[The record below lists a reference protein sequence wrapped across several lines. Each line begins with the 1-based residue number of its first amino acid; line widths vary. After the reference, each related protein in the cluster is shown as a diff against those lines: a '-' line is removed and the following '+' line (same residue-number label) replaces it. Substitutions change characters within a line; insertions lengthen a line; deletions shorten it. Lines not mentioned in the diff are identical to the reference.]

1 MRYLLI
7 MLGTIVFLGQA
18 TAQVRIHDPAVR
30 LLAKPFG
37 IEKRIN
43 LQSIDG
49 LYCNGSENKRLVF
62 TLRNSGVKE
71 VVLEHPSFS
80 LDVVLPNGE
89 WASLGTLE
97 GCRIIFPKTGS
108 SKETSRTYTAELQS
122 TLKRSDIESYLRQS
136 ARSSNPVR
144 LMGKAKLVVQDD
156 GRVDFT
162 KKNVKFELKGPM
174 NFSEDFKSVA
184 VSSGGKLPAT
194 GQRKP

>member
-1 MRYLLI
+1 
-7 MLGTIVFLGQA
+7 MLGASLILGSAQ
-18 TAQVRIHDPAVR
+18 AQVRIHDPAVR

-49 LYCNGSENKRLVF
+49 LYCNGSENKRIVF

-71 VVLEHPSFS
+71 VVLENPSFS

-97 GCRIIFPKTGS
+97 GCRITFPKTGS

-122 TLKRSDIESYLRQS
+122 TLTRSDIESYLRQS
-136 ARSSNPVR
+136 ARSSTPVR

-174 NFSEDFKSVA
+174 SFSEDFKSVA
-184 VSSGGKLPAT
+184 VSKGQALPESGP
-194 GQRKP
+194 QSP